1 MLDHVLGYLI
11 LLPLLL
17 VSCTFIYQT
26 AVSYLESRAIE
37 RLGSFAP
44 RVRNSLPF
52 GIDIIFRSISH
63 SRKDTLLELWD
74 WIFTFTPTTLCC
86 TAEFYIANQ
95 RVIFTAD
102 PENIKAVLA
111 VSVSNHFLQDW

>member
-1 MLDHVLGYLI
+1 MLDRVLGYLI

-17 VSCTFIYQT
+17 ASCAFIYQS

-44 RVRNSLPF
+44 RVRNRLPF
-52 GIDIIFRSISH
+52 GIDVILRSISH
-63 SRKDTLLELWD
+63 SREDTLLEFWD
-74 WIFTFTPTTLCC
+74 WIFTFTPTRLCR

-111 VSVSNHFLQDW
+111 VSVFN